1 MGRVKK
7 PPSEP
12 ILEDLNAMYSP
23 RWLRGAAR
31 QTGLVLRERVVD
43 PVAMFWV
50 LILGFG
56 THFQRELEMLRRSY
70 EEETGDRLAYA
81 SWYERF
87 TPELV
92 AFFKA
97 CFERGLEHLAQ
108 APGRMLKERLARF
121 KDLLIV
127 DSTIVRLHKALAKKW
142 PAVRARGV
150 AAGLKVHLVISAVA
164 AGPQRVLLSG
174 ERSHDSHYL
183 RLGRWVRDRVLLLD
197 LGYYKFQAFARIQEY
212 GGFFVSRLKSNANPT
227 VTKLIRTVRGNS
239 IDVVGQK
246 IGDILPRLRREVLDV
261 LVEVSFRRR
270 TYGGSRSGDSAIFR
284 LVAVWDAESREYHA
298 YLTNILDDV
307 LPAEDVAALYS
318 ARWDVELVFKELKSR
333 YGLDKIPS
341 KNPQVIEALLWIALI
356 TLVISR
362 RVYLTMRSSQP
373 EANWI
378 RFTSL
383 RWAKIFSER
392 AHLLEG
398 RILAFNG
405 IDFSY
410 ELIASVYSSQA
421 LDPHVNRERLMDRWV
436 S

>member
-1 MGRVKK
+1 MSRSKK
-7 PPSEP
+7 PKEDP
-12 ILEDLNAMYSP
+12 ILDDLVALYP
-23 RWLRGAAR
+23 PQWLRAAAR
-31 QTGLVLRERVVD
+31 ETGLVLRERVVD

-70 EEETGDRLAYA
+70 EEETGTRLAYA

-97 CFERGLEHLAQ
+97 CFARGLEYVAQ
-108 APGRMLKERLARF
+108 APGRALKERLARF
-121 KDLLIV
+121 QDLLVV

-174 ERSHDSHYL
+174 ERTHDSHML
-183 RLGRWVRDRVLLLD
+183 RLGAWVKDRVLLLD

-227 VTKLIRTVRGNS
+227 ITKLVRTVRGNS
-239 IDVVGQK
+239 VDVVGHQVA
-246 IGDILPRLRREVLDV
+246 DVLPRLRRQVLDV

-270 TYGGSRSGDSAIFR
+270 SYGGSQSGDTAVFR
-284 LVAVWDAESREYHA
+284 LVAVWDAESRGYHV
-298 YLTNILDDV
+298 YLTNIMDDV
-307 LPAEDVAALYS
+307 LSAEDVAALYG
-318 ARWDVELVFKELKSR
+318 ARWDIELVFKELKSR

-362 RVYLTMRSSQP
+362 RVYLTMRAGQP
-373 EANWI
+373 EANWV
-378 RFTSL
+378 RYTSQ
-383 RWAKIFSER
+383 RWAKVFSER

-398 RILAFNG
+398 RILAYNG
-405 IDFSY
+405 IEPTT
-410 ELIASVYSSQA
+410 ELIASVYHSQA